1 VEGGLK
7 QVVVIGGGHAGI
19 VPTPRLREAERG
31 SGRLDVARDRREASI
46 PLVEGWAEVLR

>member
-1 VEGGLK
+1 LK

-31 SGRLDVARDRREASI
+31 SRRLDVACDRREASI
-46 PLVEGWAEVLR
+46 PLIEGVLEVLR